1 MLPLSATKTPG
12 NFLQGECKESQKE
25 IKAKQLE
32 IVGLKIG
39 TVVNSLNG
47 WKILNLA
54 KKAEHKPIASKK
66 LRETQAIA
74 LFNV

>member
-32 IVGLKIG
+32 ILGLK
-39 TVVNSLNG
+39 V
-47 WKILNLA
+47 
-54 KKAEHKPIASKK
+54 
-66 LRETQAIA
+66 A
-74 LFNV
+74 L